1 MNRERFNAL
10 KDLKGELERLQKR
23 LEALKDEEKDELAT
37 FSDKSDG
44 SDAVLLFL
52 EAVESRVE
60 FFEEAVDFLG
70 QALCCLDNIL

>member
-1 MNRERFNAL
+1 MNRKSFYAL

-23 LEALKDEEKDELAT
+23 LEALKDEEEDELVT

-52 EAVESRVE
+52 EAAENRVE

-70 QALCCLDNIL
+70 QALGCLENIL